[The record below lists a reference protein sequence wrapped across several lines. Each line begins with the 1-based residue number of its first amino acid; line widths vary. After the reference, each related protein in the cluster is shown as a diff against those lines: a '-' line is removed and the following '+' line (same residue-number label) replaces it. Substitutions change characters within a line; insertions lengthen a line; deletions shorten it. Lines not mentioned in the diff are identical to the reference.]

1 MSNDQKINDIKELCE
16 SILSQWGVTPSDSD
30 DLYGSGL
37 TVGRS
42 VLAQTI
48 LEMINNG

>member
-1 MSNDQKINDIKELCE
+1 MTNDQKINDIKELCE
-16 SILSQWGVTPSDSD
+16 SIMSQWGVTPPDHD
-30 DLYGSGL
+30 DPYGEGQ

-48 LEMINNG
+48 LEIINNG

>member
-1 MSNDQKINDIKELCE
+1 MSNDQKIIDIKDLCE
-16 SILSQWGVTPSDSD
+16 SILSQWGVTPSDND
-30 DLYGSGL
+30 DPYGNGQ

-48 LEMINNG
+48 MEIIDNG